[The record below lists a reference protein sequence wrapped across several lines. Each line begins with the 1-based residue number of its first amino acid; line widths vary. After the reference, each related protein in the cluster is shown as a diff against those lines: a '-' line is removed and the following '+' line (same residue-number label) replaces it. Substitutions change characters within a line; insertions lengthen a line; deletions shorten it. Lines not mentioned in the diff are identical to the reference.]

1 MAKFSG
7 LQAVTANLLCSGAA
21 VYLTPYKTW
30 SPRFG
35 DAALFRT
42 AEDVADAVAFG
53 EAEVEAR
60 VVLDPYAFDCTQDG
74 DRVAPK
80 SVREVIRA
88 DGPSV
93 ARELNARSVGEAVA

>member
-1 MAKFSG
+1 MARFSG

-30 SPRFG
+30 SPRFL

-42 AEDVADAVAFG
+42 AEDAAEAVAFG

-60 VVLDPYAFDCTQDG
+60 VVLDPYAFDCVEEDG
-74 DRVAPK
+74 VLQPK

-88 DGPSV
+88 GGPSV
-93 ARELNARSVGEAVA
+93 ARALNARAFGDTA